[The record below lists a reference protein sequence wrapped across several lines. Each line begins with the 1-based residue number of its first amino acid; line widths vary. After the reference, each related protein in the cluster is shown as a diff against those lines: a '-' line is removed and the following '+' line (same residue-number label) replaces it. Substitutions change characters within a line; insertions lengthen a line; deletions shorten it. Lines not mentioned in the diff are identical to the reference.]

1 VGGNYISSIVAQKIK
16 TVLSGRAD
24 LSDFRLDRAAQTRLN
39 DLQGRIH
46 PESSQGCIFRARSA
60 SKYSYYTFAG
70 GIENRILQLLFLK
83 FGYSCQLMR
92 NAEGIAVYSD
102 EPLDFSLI
110 PNDENKIKEII
121 HDHWQSFLPLVNTG
135 PFFSLL
141 PVSLRRNEVL
151 SQIDYG
157 HTISNVIEM
166 RNKSII
172 SIPQKLF

>member
-1 VGGNYISSIVAQKIK
+1 MSI
-16 TVLSGRAD
+16 
-24 LSDFRLDRAAQTRLN
+24 
-39 DLQGRIH
+39 
-46 PESSQGCIFRARSA
+46 
-60 SKYSYYTFAG
+60 
-70 GIENRILQLLFLK
+70 
-83 FGYSCQLMR
+83 
-92 NAEGIAVYSD
+92 D
-102 EPLDFSLI
+102 E
-110 PNDENKIKEII
+110 KQIKEII